1 MNQTKSLMMA
11 MEEVCARSPT
21 PQVAWVH
28 QIHTAGGV
36 GGFTTMVVV
45 FVR

>member
-1 MNQTKSLMMA
+1 MMA
-11 MEEVCARSPT
+11 TEKLCASPPT
-21 PQVAWVH
+21 PQAAWVH
-28 QIHTAGGV
+28 QIHHAAGGV